1 MAEHRESTPL
11 PPESPYF
18 VLFEAVRSDAPED
31 DLRIVLVY
39 DSGSV
44 DVLYRREDLLG
55 EELLP
60 PIDAITGE
68 SRDTTNRLVENA
80 GAGYGDL
87 ETSIG
92 VYEGAVI
99 LHFHGGIEE
108 GMVAAVDRSPGVLE
122 RLLDW

>member
-1 MAEHRESTPL
+1 MAEHSESTPL
-11 PPESPYF
+11 PPESPYS
-18 VLFEAVRSDAPED
+18 VLFEAVRSHAPED
-31 DLRIVLVY
+31 DLRIVLFY

-55 EELLP
+55 EEMHP

-68 SRDTTNRLVENA
+68 SPDTTNRLIENA
-80 GAGYGDL
+80 GEGYGDL

-99 LHFHGGIEE
+99 VNFHGGTDE
-108 GMVAAVDRSPGVLE
+108 GMVVAVDRSPDVLE